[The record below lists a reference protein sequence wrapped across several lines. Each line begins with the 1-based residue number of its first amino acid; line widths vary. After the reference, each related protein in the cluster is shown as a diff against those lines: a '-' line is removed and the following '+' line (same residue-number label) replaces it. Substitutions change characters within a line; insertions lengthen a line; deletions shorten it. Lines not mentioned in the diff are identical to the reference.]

1 MKTNCTILLAIFFLS
16 ATGLCFC
23 QDDFPSPK
31 LVLLGGSGTTNQS
44 GNAHRSLHLGIDLDE
59 PLAGYL
65 GKIPGGYL
73 LELGYAGPIKDFS
86 SGSTIFSANYVG
98 AFSVAKRLMPFFTV
112 GYTRI
117 LGTGNA
123 LNYGGGIDLVIKNT
137 TRAIRFEVRDYMRMS
152 GSKAKDLAFRIGY
165 VIYAAH

>member
-1 MKTNCTILLAIFFLS
+1 MLLLAMGFLY
-16 ATGLCFC
+16 ATGLCFS

-44 GNAHRSLHLGIDLDE
+44 GDAHRSLHFGIDLDE
-59 PLAGYL
+59 PLSGYL

-73 LELGYAGPIKDFS
+73 LELAYAGPVKDFS
-86 SGSTIFSANYVG
+86 SGSTIISTNYVG
-98 AFSVAKRLMPFFTV
+98 AFSVTRRLMPFFTV

-137 TRAIRFEVRDYMRMS
+137 TRAIRFEARNYARMS
-152 GSKAKDLAFRIGY
+152 GAKEKDLAFRIGY